1 MAPRTWFSRDPAGS
15 NEPVRRRGVLAA
27 AVATADLDAV
37 LAAEAVLVV
46 LSEHDG
52 RGMYV
57 ELGAALARAAAG
69 ELEHVAVVG
78 PVRHQSVFLHHPTVT
93 RWVSA
98 EAWLA
103 SLDRARGCLGG

>member
-15 NEPVRRRGVLAA
+15 NEPGRRVGVVAV

-37 LAAEAVLVV
+37 LAADAVLAV
-46 LSEHDG
+46 LS
-52 RGMYV
+52 
-57 ELGAALARAAAG
+57 
-69 ELEHVAVVG
+69 EHVAVVG
-78 PVRHQSVFLHHPTVT
+78 PVRHQSVFLHHSSAT